1 MHIRCAE
8 QRYEVSFTMSNTQ
21 INRRR
26 LTWTIAALFPVAVLA
41 ADPGGADYKLH
52 AGDKLNVSVW
62 KELELQKELIIAPDG
77 KFSFPLT
84 GDVQAAGRNVAEV
97 RRDIETRLKKFI
109 PEPVVNVTVMAV
121 EGNTVYVIGQ
131 VNKPGAF
138 VMNPQLNVLQ
148 ALTLAGGGTAFAKLD
163 GIIIIRGGDSAQDVK
178 RFRFS
183 QVSEG
188 KSLEQ
193 NVLLQSGD
201 VVVVP

>member
-1 MHIRCAE
+1 MRISRFNCSYGWCVAAA
-8 QRYEVSFTMSNTQ
+8 
-21 INRRR
+21 
-26 LTWTIAALFPVAVLA
+26 LLPIAALA
-41 ADPGGADYKLH
+41 ADPAGADYKLH

-62 KELELQKELIIAPDG
+62 KELELQKDLIVAPDG

-84 GDVQAAGRNVAEV
+84 GEIQAAGRNVSEV
-97 RRDIETRLKKFI
+97 RRDIEARLKKFI
-109 PEPVVNVTVMAV
+109 PEPVVNVSVLAV
-121 EGNTVYVIGQ
+121 EGNSAFVIGQ

-138 VMNPQLNVLQ
+138 VMNPQLTVLQ

-163 GIIIIRGGDSAQDVK
+163 NIIIIRGGDGSQDVK
-178 RFRFS
+178 RFKFS